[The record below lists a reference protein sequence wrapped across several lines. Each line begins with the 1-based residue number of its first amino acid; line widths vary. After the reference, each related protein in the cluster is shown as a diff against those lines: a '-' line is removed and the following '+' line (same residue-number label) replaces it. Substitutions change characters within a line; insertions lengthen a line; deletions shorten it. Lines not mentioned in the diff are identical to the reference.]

1 MIQRSKQAK
10 KRRKEEE
17 EEKKPRLKKLYL
29 RHVVVPE
36 REHEPA
42 RQEKWLD
49 LGWAHGQN
57 TTKNEIPFSSPRLF
71 SRGWLAKLGNTRD
84 APRILLFPSS
94 PVPPF
99 IAARIHRAA
108 NDTWKQSVLV
118 AADNGS
124 KLPPREGKPRR
135 GKEKEISIVVKG
147 QSKLLL
153 WSTRGR
159 EGWMGW
165 ARVDRFI
172 AAFLH
177 EKVYGEYLSSFK
189 YRGMVW

>member
-1 MIQRSKQAK
+1 MIQTSKQAK
-10 KRRKEEE
+10 KRRRKETAAKEIISAPRRRPR
-17 EEKKPRLKKLYL
+17 KGTRARKARKMTRPRLSPRPKHDK
-29 RHVVVPE
+29 E
-36 REHEPA
+36 R
-42 RQEKWLD
+42 D
-49 LGWAHGQN
+49 
-57 TTKNEIPFSSPRLF
+57 PFPSSPRLF

-94 PVPPF
+94 PAPPF

-153 WSTRGR
+153 
-159 EGWMGW
+159 
-165 ARVDRFI
+165 
-172 AAFLH
+172 
-177 EKVYGEYLSSFK
+177 
-189 YRGMVW
+189 